1 MAEPSNSN
9 NIAENESGQLGG
21 CKGGAPPNANPNLSP
36 VALKTLI
43 SCFPDQKLQSVS
55 APSQG
60 VSALQP
66 SQSPSPSM
74 ACQQQLMN
82 PSIITSLLLPLLGMS
97 SSQVQQPS
105 SLTAHVPQKTKWS
118 ITRCEFVEFDS
129 LDNPISTLQA
139 HRYLVS
145 KYMSPFCL
153 LASDALPPPCCPI
166 PKFLTKLS
174 HLPITVSILHQI
186 HLVLQP
192 SRCVNTDSSMLW
204 AAFTVAFLCSL
215 HSSELT
221 CGGTFDAQIHLTRL
235 EVSFY
240 PDLLQPDYFEIVIK
254 KSKTDPFWATAK
266 LTIAKSNS
274 PVCAVTASRDYF
286 QTRTHSAAQPLFQFS
301 DGQYL
306 TRSSFTHNFRPC

>member
-1 MAEPSNSN
+1 MNMAEPSNSN

-82 PSIITSLLLPLLGMS
+82 PSLVTSLLLLLLGMS

-129 LDNPISTLQA
+129 LLPENSCLNKSDLKAVLSTCISFEFRGQTSQ
-139 HRYLVS
+139 
-145 KYMSPFCL
+145 C
-153 LASDALPPPCCPI
+153 
-166 PKFLTKLS
+166 S
-174 HLPITVSILHQI
+174 HT
-186 HLVLQP
+186 
-192 SRCVNTDSSMLW
+192 
-204 AAFTVAFLCSL
+204 
-215 HSSELT
+215 
-221 CGGTFDAQIHLTRL
+221 
-235 EVSFY
+235 
-240 PDLLQPDYFEIVIK
+240 LLQEKTHIDSIDRWLSAFAVYCTVLLSSFLHRAGEMFAFKEIIRL
-254 KSKTDPFWATAK
+254 AHCK
-266 LTIAKSNS
+266 LTGFAWLSYDIDFLRK
-274 PVCAVTASRDYF
+274 
-286 QTRTHSAAQPLFQFS
+286 AAGNLALNWGEWKIYNCTS
-301 DGQYL
+301 
-306 TRSSFTHNFRPC
+306 